1 MSALSLSIDR
11 WRNITGEAY
20 DFSLQYRYRFNE
32 ETQEITVEKRDDAVP
47 KGFFSANSE
56 IVCLTGKNGSGKSG
70 IMSILN
76 LAGTK
81 LRLGMSVD
89 FSANAKEYGFTYI
102 FSYLNSLYVAKI
114 AEGKVYG
121 LWKAK
126 GVDLSEPDSVYAC
139 KIISVTPVV
148 STWYYSSNNLQLS
161 ISTSRVTRHDLS
173 IAQRRR
179 VISHAG
185 PHEML
190 SYYQSFEYPEVE
202 DKMASRIYTWH
213 VRKSWYGHFGNANPE
228 LVENKYSF
236 EGRIFV
242 ASLVALKLLWLIA
255 YSYSNGT
262 YFSRELAKNNP
273 EIANSI
279 PHPETLSQIINVA
292 VQEQKTFELVEQF
305 SALYS
310 HFFSE
315 DGYGLVKKLA
325 YSQYKNKIPQN
336 GAVQYRFSPDFANT
350 EMFLK
355 ILSVMGQI
363 KENVSESRFTVDPP
377 FSTGEWKLIDL
388 LSTLRRK
395 AKDAADKSS
404 PIQFL
409 LDEPDSDFHPD
420 LQTRL
425 IKKIVDLLA
434 GYKDA
439 RFQLI
444 LSSHNPIV
452 VSDLPSASVIPVNPG
467 SLPLGKTFGSNIYEL
482 YKHRFFVDRSV
493 GEFASSKIRD
503 AIENENITDDML
515 RFLIAETGEPILAYA
530 LKGKLKA
537 KQIVSEKDID
547 RFVSQLTDEQWL
559 MLKGKLDE
567 R

>member
-20 DFSLQYRYRFNE
+20 DFSLQYRYSFNE

-76 LAGTK
+76 LTGKK
-81 LRLGMSVD
+81 LTRGLRID
-89 FSANAKEYGFTYI
+89 NSANAIEYGFTYI
-102 FSYLNSLYVAKI
+102 FSHLNAIYVV
-114 AEGKVYG
+114 KVTKGIVFG
-121 LWKAK
+121 LWEAK
-126 GVDLSEPDSVYAC
+126 RVSFDVTHSVLEC
-139 KIISVTPVV
+139 KELTATPIS

-161 ISTSRVTRHDLS
+161 ISARRITHHDLS
-173 IAQRRR
+173 IAHRRR
-179 VISHAG
+179 VTSYAG
-185 PHEML
+185 PDEML
-190 SYYQSFEYPEVE
+190 SYYQSIHYPEVK
-202 DKMASRIYTWH
+202 DKMASRIYTWR
-213 VRKSWYGHFGNANPE
+213 VRKSWYGTFGSAKSVIPQ
-228 LVENKYSF
+228 NKNFRDES
-236 EGRIFV
+236 RFV

-255 YSYSNGT
+255 YAYSKPT
-262 YFSRELAKNNP
+262 YFSRELSKNNP
-273 EIANSI
+273 EMANNI
-279 PHPETLSQIINVA
+279 PHPELLAQRINIAVLEETTL
-292 VQEQKTFELVEQF
+292 ELIEEF
-305 SALYS
+305 SFLYA

-315 DGYGLVKKLA
+315 DGYRLVKKLV
-325 YSQYKNKIPQN
+325 YSQYKNKIPKN

-388 LSTLRRK
+388 LSTLCRK
-395 AKDAADKSS
+395 AKEAADESTH
-404 PIQFL
+404 IQFL

-425 IKKIVDLLA
+425 IKIIVDLLA

-467 SLPLGKTFGSNIYEL
+467 SMPLGKTFGSNIYEL

-503 AIENENITDDML
+503 ALENENITDDML

-537 KQIVSEKDID
+537 KQVVSEKDID
-547 RFVSQLTDEQWL
+547 QFVSQLTNEQWL
-559 MLKGKLDE
+559 TLKGKLDE